1 MGCRP
6 EPEPCAGYPTAGCT
20 AERGVRVVRR
30 VPSELQSVPFRAG
43 LAGLAAARGCPAPA
57 CGTIVQGH
65 HVEMR
70 GMGQG
75 GALRAQ
81 PTLHVRHA
89 TGACAR

>member
-1 MGCRP
+1 MRS
-6 EPEPCAGYPTAGCT
+6 EPTAGCT

-30 VPSELQSVPFRAG
+30 VPSELQSVPFPAG
-43 LAGLAAARGCPAPA
+43 LAGLAAARGGRAPA
-57 CGTIVQGH
+57 RRTIMQGH

-81 PTLHVRHA
+81 SPLHVRHA
-89 TGACAR
+89 ACAR